1 MAKDSPEKLPE
12 LVQLVALER
21 GYLDSRMI
29 EAGAKFTF
37 STLGASGEPRKL
49 PKWAQLATKPVP
61 VKKATPADLKPTAA
75 QNAVANKRSQLAGAL
90 PEGSADSV
98 DKNAQS
104 MA

>member
-21 GYLDSRMI
+21 AFLDGRLV
-29 EAGAKFTF
+29 EAGDKFAF
-37 STLGASGEPRKL
+37 STQDADGKPRKL